1 MASDRVAEFTG
12 FFSIL
17 TCEMRREGRGSGK
30 IRVLWKKT
38 CKEYIMISCFGNGCP
53 WTKLL

>member
-1 MASDRVAEFTG
+1 VASDRVAEFTG